1 MAEAT
6 TPTSQIP
13 IRTKR
18 ETPKSKGSRGSLAR
32 TILISLWV
40 LSLFPVLLVGAALIW
55 QYRNQI
61 YYQVSDHLS
70 TLVINQINQVSQDN
84 EARGRSLETT
94 ATQGSFLSNIVTA
107 LAAPDNRATYALASA
122 AVMESLNLPQRTQ
135 NKTLFTDFILVTPD
149 YQVFMYSQ
157 PRWRNLTL
165 NEDDKLRGLLQGRK
179 TRALDGISTLDLY
192 KNSWVIVTTYPIMD
206 DQNKIII
213 TVVGI
218 SRVDFSQI
226 YGSTVNL
233 YPSAK
238 ILIYD
243 PSNNLTEIKSSGPTE
258 DRSAAPS
265 DQQAKLKAM
274 LDTVEQAGF
283 NEYNSAGSVN
293 VLSYGKYIPSLDISL
308 LAEIPLSVVYKPLFD
323 AAPVTVGL
331 LIATLIAIGVLGW
344 FGARTLTTPLISLA
358 ETAQS
363 FSEGQWQ
370 ERSNI
375 QRNDEIGLLAT
386 TFNRMAVDLTNVYQ
400 NLEGEV
406 KERTRQLKTASEVAQ
421 LASSNIEL
429 DELLEKT
436 CELVL
441 DRFNCQSVCIYLMDQ
456 TGSYAILRKSAG
468 ATTEMLKRKG
478 YRVPANSQSLVGWVA
493 SHNETRIVNDVTEYP
508 FMIRDN
514 LLFQVKA
521 EAALPLSLGFRVLGV
536 LVLQSAQENPY
547 TADLMSVLD
556 TLSNQLSTAVEN
568 INLLH
573 AAQDTLQGTSLLY
586 QSSHQIITASNEAD
600 VLQITVN
607 ALKRTPYMT
616 GLLVR
621 EGDYLHLVSLNDLP
635 GKDTPPL
642 PQERIPLQA
651 AQKILPTATAMVLS
665 DIMTPPAELSGLIS
679 IFRRLGGLAYALFP
693 IYCSGQLTG
702 MVIISSTERD
712 GLAAARIQPFSSLV
726 EIISIAI
733 NQHRTT
739 TEITQRLQNM
749 QDTSQTSLGFLLETD
764 ILNLYRALFRHITTI
779 IGPTE
784 FFVLLNDPD
793 SGRIEIPYHNAG
805 VEIISDASLP
815 EAPGLASRLMNS
827 GRSLLIAENIE
838 NQVTLPGDDALG
850 SAPKSWL
857 GIPMLLEGK
866 SFGALILQDR
876 EHDRRFTETDRLRL
890 EAIASSLAVSIHNAR
905 RANEISQTVSNL
917 SDEKHLFNTLLN
929 TMPEQVFFKDR
940 GGTFLRANLSCR
952 AYLGLAP
959 ETDLAGKTDFD
970 YYPPE
975 QARQHFEDE
984 LNILST
990 QEPIQK
996 IEKDLRPDHP
1006 NSWLLTT
1013 KAPLRD
1019 ANNEVIGILGISR
1032 DVSELMLAQEVA
1044 QRRAA
1049 QLQTTAEIAKDISE
1063 SRQLDELLVRVVNLV
1078 KERFG
1083 FYHASIFLLDP
1094 LREFAV
1100 LRESTGEAGRQM
1112 KLNRHKLGVGSKSM
1126 VGQATSRGEP
1136 VVANNVT
1143 EDPTHRPNPLLPD
1156 THAEL
1161 AIPLKSGDA
1170 IIGAVDVQS
1179 TQAHAFMPDDIAIL
1193 QVLADQ
1199 VAVAVSNTSLYD
1211 NAQRHLLQQRLLHE
1225 ITTAASA
1232 SQSVSEALKVIVDGL
1247 KSILPESHI
1256 GIFLLNKETEMLELK
1271 AWAGYERVANIE
1283 QTRVRLGQGIIGS
1296 TLSERK
1302 VVWVKDTR
1310 SDPRYVALDDNI
1322 RSEIAAPLF
1331 FGDEAIGVINVESYD
1346 VAAFGEEDRDMLGTL
1361 GGSMAAIVI
1370 NARLLEQVRKQIERQ
1385 YLLYEVTSR
1394 IRRATDINAILATSA
1409 DEINKAL
1416 GARRTSIEITIGQ
1429 TPLAEPTATPTLRVD
1444 RKNGKETA

>member
-1 MAEAT
+1 MAEGT

-13 IRTKR
+13 IRTKL
-18 ETPKSKGSRGSLAR
+18 ETPKTKGSRGSLAQ

-40 LSLFPVLLVGAALIW
+40 LSLFPVLLVGTALIW

-61 YYQVSDHLS
+61 YSQVSDHLR
-70 TLVINQINQVSQDN
+70 TLVNNQISQISQDN

-135 NKTLFTDFILVTPD
+135 NKTLFDDFILVTPD
-149 YQVFMYSQ
+149 YKIFMYSQ
-157 PRWRNLTL
+157 QRWRNLTL

-179 TRALDGISTLDLY
+179 TRAIDGISTLDLY
-192 KNSWVIVTTYPIMD
+192 KNTWVIVTTYPIMD
-206 DQNKIII
+206 ENNNIMV

-218 SRVDFSQI
+218 SKINLDQI
-226 YGSTVNL
+226 YSSTINL

-238 ILIYD
+238 VLIYD
-243 PSNNLTEIKSSGPTE
+243 PANNLTEIKSAGPAEGRLAAASG
-258 DRSAAPS
+258 
-265 DQQAKLKAM
+265 QQAKLKSM
-274 LDTVEQAGF
+274 LDTVDQAGF
-283 NEYNSAGSVN
+283 SEYTSAYNVD

-308 LAEIPLSVVYKPLFD
+308 LTEIPLNIVYKPLLD
-323 AAPVTVGL
+323 AAPVTIGL
-331 LIATLIAIGVLGW
+331 LIATLLVIGILGW

-358 ETAQS
+358 QTAQS
-363 FSEGQWQ
+363 FSEGKWS

-375 QRNDEIGLLAT
+375 QRSDEIGVLAT

-421 LASSNIEL
+421 LAASNIEL

-441 DRFNCQSVCIYLMDQ
+441 ERFNCQSVCIYLMDQ

-478 YRVPANSQSLVGWVA
+478 YRVPANSQSLAGWVA
-493 SHNETRIVNDVTEYP
+493 SHNEARIINNVTDYP

-514 LLFQVKA
+514 LLFQVKS
-521 EAALPLSLGFRVLGV
+521 EAGLPLSLGFRVLGV
-536 LVLQSAQENPY
+536 LVLQSAQENAYSP
-547 TADLMSVLD
+547 DLMSVLD
-556 TLSNQLSTAVEN
+556 TLSNQLATAVEN

-586 QSSHQIITASNEAD
+586 QSSHQIITAANEAD

-651 AQKILPTATAMVLS
+651 AQKILPTPTAMVLS
-665 DIMTPPAELSGLIS
+665 DIMTPPAELSGLIA

-693 IYCSGQLTG
+693 IYASGQLTG
-702 MVIISSTERD
+702 IVVISSTERD

-726 EIISIAI
+726 EIISTAI

-739 TEITQRLQNM
+739 TEITQRLQNT
-749 QDTSQTSLGFLLETD
+749 QDTAQTTLGFLLETD
-764 ILNLYRALFRHITTI
+764 ILNLYRALFRYINTV
-779 IGPTE
+779 IGQTE
-784 FFVLLNDPD
+784 FYVLLYDPD
-793 SGRIEIPYHNAG
+793 NGRIEIPYHNAG

-815 EAPGLASRLMNS
+815 VAAGLASRLMGS
-827 GRSLLIAENIE
+827 GRSILISENIE

-857 GIPMLLEGK
+857 GIPLLLEGK
-866 SFGALILQDR
+866 AFGALVLQDR
-876 EHDRRFTETDRLRL
+876 EHERRYTETDRLRL
-890 EAIASSLAVSIHNAR
+890 EAVANGLAVSIYNAR
-905 RANEISQTVSNL
+905 RVNEINLTVNSL
-917 SDEKHLFNTLLN
+917 AEEKHLFDTLLN

-940 GGTFLRANLSCR
+940 GGAFLRANISCR
-952 AYLGLAP
+952 TYLEVSSEAELV
-959 ETDLAGKTDFD
+959 GKTDFD
-970 YYPPE
+970 FYPPE

-1006 NSWLLTT
+1006 DSWLLTT

-1019 ANNEVIGILGISR
+1019 KNNEIIGILGISR
-1032 DVSELMLAQEVA
+1032 DVSELMKSQEVA

-1049 QLQTTAEIAKDISE
+1049 QLQTTAEIAKDVSE

-1094 LREFAV
+1094 LGEFAV

-1112 KLNRHKLGVGSKSM
+1112 KQNRHKLGVGSKSM

-1143 EDPTHRPNPLLPD
+1143 DDPSHRPNPLLPD
-1156 THAEL
+1156 TRAEL
-1161 AIPLKSGDA
+1161 AIPLKSGDK

-1179 TQAHAFMPDDIAIL
+1179 TQINAFMPDDIAIL

-1232 SQSVSEALKVIVDGL
+1232 SQSVSDALKVIVDGL
-1247 KSILPESHI
+1247 RTILPESHI
-1256 GIFLLNKETEMLELK
+1256 GIFLLNPETEMLELK

-1310 SDPRYVALDDNI
+1310 TDPRYVALDDNI

-1346 VAAFGEEDRDMLGTL
+1346 LAAFGEEDRDMLGTL

-1416 GARRTSIEITIGQ
+1416 GARRTSIEVTIGQ
-1429 TPLAEPTATPTLRVD
+1429 TPLAEPAPVTTPRPE
-1444 RKNGKETA
+1444 RKNGKENA